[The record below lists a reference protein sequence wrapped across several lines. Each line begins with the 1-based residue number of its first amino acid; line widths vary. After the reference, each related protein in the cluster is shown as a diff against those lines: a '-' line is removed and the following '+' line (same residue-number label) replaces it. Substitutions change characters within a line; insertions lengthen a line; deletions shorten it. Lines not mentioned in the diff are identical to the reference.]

1 MGTTNHKGALAFHSF
16 FLFLLLLGGAGFL
29 GVGIWLQSAH
39 GGGPVNL
46 EWTGSGFIDG
56 FLTLGVAAMVI
67 GGALLVTAVFAL
79 CAVSRSCVGTV
90 ARVLFVLATLLAT
103 AALVL
108 LAVVTLLIA
117 SDRRPDAVQDF
128 VRDSWERTVTS
139 GEVDVVSEACE
150 VQTEFG
156 CVGFVAGDCVDCP
169 NGRADGGGEC
179 NGAPARRCPV
189 CPTAPPPSAGGCYE
203 KIIERTRDI
212 FLPVGIVASV
222 LAAIALIDV
231 FAVCAI

>member
-1 MGTTNHKGALAFHSF
+1 MGRTNHKGALAFHST

-29 GVGIWLQSAH
+29 AVGIWLQSAH

-46 EWTGSGFIDG
+46 EWTGSGWVDS
-56 FLTLGVAAMVI
+56 FLTLGVAAMAI

-117 SDRRPDAVQDF
+117 SDRRPEAVEEF

-139 GEVDVVSEACE
+139 DEADSVGKACA
-150 VQTEFG
+150 VQSDFG
-156 CVGFVAGDCVDCP
+156 CVGFAAGDCVDCP
-169 NGRADGGGEC
+169 NGRTDGGGEC
-179 NGAPARRCPV
+179 AGDAARRCPL

-203 KIIERTRDI
+203 QIIERTRDI

-222 LAAIALIDV
+222 LAAVALIDV
-231 FAVCAI
+231 FVVCAI